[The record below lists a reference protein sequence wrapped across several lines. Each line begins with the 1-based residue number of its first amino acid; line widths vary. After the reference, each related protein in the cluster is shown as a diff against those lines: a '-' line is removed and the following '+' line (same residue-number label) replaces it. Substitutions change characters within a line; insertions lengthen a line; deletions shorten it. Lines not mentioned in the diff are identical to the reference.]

1 MADPQETTTVPD
13 PSTLTTEQMLREVGN
28 LREALESQ
36 IENVEAQADL
46 RMVDL
51 ANRIKHGQDVH
62 DERFLSVAQQFQ
74 ERDLR
79 TELGKTAAKEALD
92 AALASAKELVSS
104 QSASQ
109 SLAQDKAEKAITD
122 QIKSLREMVLTEVK
136 ALTLQITEIK
146 ERLAR
151 ENGTTTGGQ
160 DSIAE
165 RRAQEAEERARKAE
179 DGRRMMLMFSA
190 VSIVITVVLF
200 ANGIFGA

>member
-1 MADPQETTTVPD
+1 MADPQEPD
-13 PSTLTTEQMLREVGN
+13 PTTLTTEQMLREVGHVAAR
-28 LREALESQ
+28 LDRQ
-36 IENVEAQADL
+36 IAQAEEKADL
-46 RMVDL
+46 RMTDL

-79 TELGKTAAKEALD
+79 AELGKTAAKEALD
-92 AALASAKELVSS
+92 AALASAKELVTS
-104 QSASQ
+104 QATAQ

-160 DSIAE
+160 ESIAE

-179 DGRRMMLMFSA
+179 DGRRMLLMFSA

-200 ANGIFGA
+200 ANGIFGGA